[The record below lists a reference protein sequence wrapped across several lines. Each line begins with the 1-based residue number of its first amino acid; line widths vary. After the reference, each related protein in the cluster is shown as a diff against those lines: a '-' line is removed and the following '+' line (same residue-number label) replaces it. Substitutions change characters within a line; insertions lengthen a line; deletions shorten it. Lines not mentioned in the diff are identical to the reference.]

1 MEEIWIGWY
10 FVVAAVGWFLA
21 DIAVIGAIII
31 NPHKVFVN
39 HTGFMKSCF
48 HVTGCHFSEC
58 LFTFY
63 LNLIFFLEN
72 PPRKLKTVN
81 FFLSFFSAP
90 FWKSHDWSCS
100 FLKSG
105 AIFCPRGNFNLGPSE
120 KFHICLLIVFSKT
133 LLWII
138 YGEIII

>member
-10 FVVAAVGWFLA
+10 SVVAAVGWFLA

-58 LFTFY
+58 LFAFY
-63 LNLIFFLEN
+63 LNLFFFLEN

-105 AIFCPRGNFNLGPSE
+105 AIF
-120 KFHICLLIVFSKT
+120 FSCNVYWSFFRRHYYELFMVK
-133 LLWII
+133 
-138 YGEIII
+138 